1 MQLHTCISILD
12 PWRSGL
18 ARWTS
23 VCEAI
28 QRSSVRSRADSIFG
42 VLETVFCSVVV
53 SWRPLLCIG
62 DCVCQCSSV
71 LETFWCIGD
80 WVLQYSSDL
89 KGFFGALGI
98 VSCSVIVSWRLVW
111 CNGDGVL
118 QYSSVLEI
126 CHMPCGVPTEL
137 RSSHVWHHA
146 RHCTQTATH
155 HTFVH
160 HRHRS
165 RHLHPHTVALGW
177 TPSRWSTLTQGLW
190 AGQLDA
196 GLLTFRFP
204 CLSTQQWNAVSTRR
218 QHCSAG

>member
-1 MQLHTCISILD
+1 
-12 PWRSGL
+12 
-18 ARWTS
+18 
-23 VCEAI
+23 
-28 QRSSVRSRADSIFG
+28 
-42 VLETVFCSVVV
+42 VFASAVV
-53 SWRPLLCIG
+53 SWRLFLCIG
-62 DCVCQCSSV
+62 DLVWQC
-71 LETFWCIGD
+71 TR
-80 WVLQYSSDL
+80 DL

-98 VSCSVIVSWRLVW
+98 VSCSVVVSWRLFW

-126 CHMPCGVPTEL
+126 CHMPCGVTEL

-160 HRHRS
+160 HRQRS
-165 RHLHPHTVALGW
+165 RHLHPHTRALGW
-177 TPSRWSTLTQGLW
+177 TPSRWSTLTEGLW

-204 CLSTQQWNAVSTRR
+204 CLSTQRWNAVSTRS
-218 QHCSAG
+218 QYCSAG